1 MSYILMAE
9 QEEGSEVRISEF
21 DPGPR
26 GFNTACEAG
35 RFIHKARERYPESRR
50 IWVEML
56 RDSDYWRDYFAQ
68 RHAQGVDD
76 YPEDFPEEA

>member
-9 QEEGSEVRISEF
+9 QEEGSEMRISEF

-35 RFIHKARERYPESRR
+35 RFIHKARERYPEFRR

-56 RDSDYWRDYFAQ
+56 RAGTVR
-68 RHAQGVDD
+68 
-76 YPEDFPEEA
+76 EFPKFKEEEET